1 MKVKNLIT
9 GIFFSVIIILSS
21 CKKDNPITTVTGC
34 MDEMAINYDAAATE
48 SDGSCTYPTDCNGV
62 ENGLAAL
69 DMCGVCHE
77 SYMYTMGAPTTVA
90 TYADTVGQAGIFILA
105 GTPVD
110 VMNNPGWNATCTGY
124 FFYAD
129 GYSTVSYGGQTARLN
144 MASEMMSALESSSTT
159 AAMLYG
165 MFDHQAGSSD
175 FADADLNAS
184 SKQIKS
190 KTATGAETPLT
201 TSEQAFVQALFNG
214 WFADYAANVAPIMD
228 GDENSHPASAGVAGW
243 VGGDGVLPSRELNA
257 KGLEYDQIVAK
268 SLIGALCLDQVVN
281 SYLSP
286 TKLNVDNTTRNPGE
300 DNNATAME
308 HHWDEGFGYVY
319 GKFGPNN
326 IYGDLS
332 NDGLLGKYLNKFPAW
347 ATTVLDAFQAGRE
360 AIVAKDDNAR
370 DAQAAIIKQTLSQ
383 LVAQKAVD
391 YLEGAAVDASAKN
404 AAYFHALSEGYGFIL
419 SLQFTNDGTGN
430 AYFTHSQVNEMLT
443 TLEAGNGLW
452 DRTAA
457 ELTDMADN
465 IRATAGL

>member
-1 MKVKNLIT
+1 MKVKNVIK
-9 GIFFSVIIILSS
+9 GIFFSAIIILSS
-21 CKKDNPITTVTGC
+21 CKKDNPISSIAGC
-34 MDEMAINYDAAATE
+34 MDSQATNYNASATND
-48 SDGSCTYPTDCNGV
+48 DGSCTYPTDCNGV
-62 ENGLAAL
+62 ENGLAAADL
-69 DMCGVCHE
+69 CGFCHS
-77 SYMYTMGAPTTVA
+77 SYIYQGMGVLVPIN
-90 TYADTVGQAGIFILA
+90 TYADTVGVNGMLILA
-105 GTPVD
+105 GTPND

-144 MASEMMSALESSSTT
+144 MASEMMSALASSSTT
-159 AAMLYG
+159 EAMLDG

-175 FADADLNAS
+175 FADSDLNAS

-201 TSEQAFVQALFNG
+201 TSEQDYVQALFDG

-243 VGGDGVLPSRELNA
+243 VGNRELNA

-286 TKLNVDNTTRNPGE
+286 TKLNVDNTTRNPDE

-370 DAQAAIIKQTLSQ
+370 DAQAAIIKETLSQ

-391 YLEGAAVDASAKN
+391 YLEGAAASVEFLN
-404 AAYFHALSEGYGFIL
+404 ADYFHGLSEGYGFIL
-419 SLQFTNDGTGN
+419 SLQFTNDGNGN
-430 AYFTHSQVNEMLT
+430 AYFTHSEVNEMLA

-452 DRTAA
+452 DRTAT
-457 ELTDMADN
+457 ELTEMAN
-465 IRATAGL
+465 TISNAAGL